1 VIRHMKLDDEIDAL
15 FRLPLAEFTSARNAL
30 ASRLKKDG
38 RANDA
43 ERVKL
48 LTKPSIS
55 AWTVNQLYWE
65 QREAFDEL
73 MAIGK
78 RFRSGPTSRSTNK
91 AANMRDSL
99 DARREAL
106 ANLSDLATELL
117 TDAGHSPTPDTIRRI
132 TTTLE
137 ALSAYAL
144 LGDGPVPGRLTN
156 DVDPP
161 SFESLA
167 SLMSGGGAIGASRQ
181 TDHASDSAPLGRS
194 RTAGLATRGTGKTA
208 TAAAPKI
215 SAADEQRKIRQA
227 KITAAK
233 VSLQDAKRSLV
244 DARTTAQSL
253 ETQQKRARAAAK
265 EAETERRE
273 AEALLQKATAACE
286 AAARRAQTINDELAE
301 AAQSVED
308 AKRSVEEATKELES
322 LLRES
327 S

>member
-1 VIRHMKLDDEIDAL
+1 MKLDDEIDAL
-15 FRLPLAEFTSARNAL
+15 FRLPLAEFTGARNAL

-48 LTKPSIS
+48 LTKPSVS
-55 AWTVNQLYWE
+55 AWTVNQLYWDH
-65 QREAFDEL
+65 RDAFDEL
-73 MAIGK
+73 IAIGK

-106 ANLSDLATELL
+106 ANLSDLATQLL

-144 LGDGPVPGRLTN
+144 LGNGPTPGRLTN

-167 SLMSGGGAIGASRQ
+167 SLMSGALGALGQMDLR
-181 TDHASDSAPLGRS
+181 DDSVPPVPRS
-194 RTAGLATRGTGKTA
+194 RMTG
-208 TAAAPKI
+208 AAAAGANPKAI
-215 SAADEQRKIRQA
+215 TAQRVSAVDEQRKLRQA
-227 KITAAK
+227 KIAAAK

-244 DARTTAQSL
+244 EARARAQSL
-253 ETQQKRARAAAK
+253 ETQQKKAKAEAK
-265 EAETERRE
+265 ELENERRE
-273 AEALLQKATAACE
+273 AEARLAKATAVAE
-286 AAARRAQTINDELAE
+286 AAARRAQSVTDELETAVE
-301 AAQSVED
+301 SVEE
-308 AKRSVEEATKELES
+308 AKRSVEETTKELES
-322 LLRES
+322 LLRGVP
-327 S
+327 

>member
-1 VIRHMKLDDEIDAL
+1 MKLDDEIDAL
-15 FRLPLAEFTSARNAL
+15 FRLPLAKFTGSRNAL

-55 AWTVNQLYWE
+55 AWTVNQLYWDH
-65 QREAFDEL
+65 RDAFDEL
-73 MAIGK
+73 IAIGK

-91 AANMRDSL
+91 AASMRDSL

-106 ANLSDLATELL
+106 ANLSELATELL

-144 LGDGPVPGRLTN
+144 LGNGPTSGRLTN

-167 SLMSGGGAIGASRQ
+167 SLMSGAGASSMGSFGQ
-181 TDHASDSAPLGRS
+181 TDHAHDSAPLGRPRMS
-194 RTAGLATRGTGKTA
+194 G
-208 TAAAPKI
+208 AAASGANQKATTGQKG

-227 KITAAK
+227 KIAAAK

-244 DARTTAQSL
+244 DARARAQSL
-253 ETQQKRARAAAK
+253 EAQQKKAKAEAK

-273 AEALLQKATAACE
+273 AEARLEKATATAA
-286 AAARRAQTINDELAE
+286 AAARRAQGVTDELEE

-308 AKRSVEEATKELES
+308 AKRTVAEATKELES
-322 LLRES
+322 LLRGGQ
-327 S
+327 